1 MRELT
6 SPEEYSSFVE
16 TNDLCGVYFYT
27 TTCGICHVLK
37 PKVAEVFE
45 EVGIPIAKVNLMELS
60 SLAGPML
67 IMGVPT
73 LIVLLNGVEQER
85 EGAYMQMP
93 DLQAKLEKLRRHLV

>member
-1 MRELT
+1 MLELK
-6 SPEEYSSFVE
+6 SKSEYDSFIAANEV
-16 TNDLCGVYFYT
+16 CGVYFYT

-37 PKVAEVFE
+37 PKVSEVFE
-45 EVGIPIAKVNLMELS
+45 EAGFPVAKVNLMELS

-73 LIVLLNGVEQER
+73 LIVMLNGVEQER

-93 DLQAKLEKLRRHLV
+93 DLQTKLEKLRRHLV